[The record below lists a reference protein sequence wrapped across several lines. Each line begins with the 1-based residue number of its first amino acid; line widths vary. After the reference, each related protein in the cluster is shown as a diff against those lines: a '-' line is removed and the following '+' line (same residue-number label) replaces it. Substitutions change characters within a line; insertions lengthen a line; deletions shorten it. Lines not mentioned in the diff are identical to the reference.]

1 MSECKVL
8 CVNGHTGCKSGE
20 DFPEVERVL
29 NPYLQAGYKIVS
41 MTGGNALRFF
51 FVLARE

>member
-8 CVNGHTGCKSGE
+8 CVSGHTGCKSGE

-41 MTGGNALRFF
+41 MTGSALCFF

>member
-8 CVNGHTGCKSGE
+8 YVNGHTVSKSGE

-41 MTGGNALRFF
+41 MTGDAFCFF

>member
-8 CVNGHTGCKSGE
+8 FVDGHDVRKSGE

-41 MTGGNALRFF
+41 MTGNALGFF

>member
-8 CVNGHTGCKSGE
+8 YVSGHEVRKSGE

-41 MTGGNALRFF
+41 MTGSALSFC
-51 FVLARE
+51 FVLTRE